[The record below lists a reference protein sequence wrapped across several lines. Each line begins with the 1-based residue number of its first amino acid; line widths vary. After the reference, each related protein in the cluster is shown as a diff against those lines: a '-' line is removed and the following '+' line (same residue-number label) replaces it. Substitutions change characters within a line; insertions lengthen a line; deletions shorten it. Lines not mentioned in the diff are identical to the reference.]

1 MTVFVFYA
9 VAFDP
14 IKIQACQT
22 HQNDLL
28 NLIFVKDIHVVFKKI
43 TRNGPKRVIF
53 EVYYDFLRYR
63 RYLDKMSSELI
74 TKACRT
80 KQMSSDRRTLIGI
93 PVGKAK
99 RNKDLFIK
107 IRTRTVV
114 KSLLF
119 LYEFFEQVSL
129 QVHSIVSTN
138 S

>member
-28 NLIFVKDIHVVFKKI
+28 NLIFVKDIHVVCKKI

-63 RYLDKMSSELI
+63 RYFNKNYGKESYSTEVPG
-74 TKACRT
+74 
-80 KQMSSDRRTLIGI
+80 IGLTNVS
-93 PVGKAK
+93 PQ
-99 RNKDLFIK
+99 
-107 IRTRTVV
+107 V
-114 KSLLF
+114 K
-119 LYEFFEQVSL
+119 YL
-129 QVHSIVSTN
+129 QCSQF
-138 S
+138 